1 MGIYLMSDR
10 WRAVYLHRETVRIL
24 SAVAAK
30 NRVHASKM
38 LLAGQKLKERLARRG
53 IKL

>member
-1 MGIYLMSDR
+1 MSDR

-24 SAVAAK
+24 SAVAGK
-30 NRVHASKM
+30 NRAHVNKM
-38 LLAGQKLKERLARRG
+38 LLAGQTLKAKLAKRG